1 METARAAEGCNP
13 ASVVQHRVHLDKS
26 KLVDTLT
33 LIDMRWSRM
42 LKLLRRSKGLAVEF
56 CDRCAKVCNADCRAA
71 AIRERALAMRAR
83 VGF

>member
-1 METARAAEGCNP
+1 
-13 ASVVQHRVHLDKS
+13 
-26 KLVDTLT
+26 
-33 LIDMRWSRM
+33 M